1 MTAMLSLS
9 SYLSRLPWRKPRGS
23 FVLLSDILGFKPSRI
38 AFYELAFRH
47 SSCSLVDDEGYRLNN
62 ERLEFLGDSVLA
74 TAISGYLYRQHPHWD
89 EGDMSQRRSAIVKRQ
104 INNVVAKKLRLDRF
118 LIVRGEISQM
128 SSDIM
133 GNTLEALIGAIYL
146 DKGYQAA
153 EKFVLTRFIPVF
165 HELEDS
171 LTDTTT
177 NYKSLLLEWAQ
188 KHYLNLEFRLIS
200 EPKRAH
206 GHFNYAVFVDGHRIG
221 SGIGMN
227 KKEAH
232 QNAAHDALEK
242 LKRARDYRQKKKSSS
257 SSEPE

>member
-1 MTAMLSLS
+1 MLSLS
-9 SYLSRLPWRKPRGS
+9 TYLSRLPWRKPRGS
-23 FVLLSDILGFKPSRI
+23 FVLLPTILGFKPRQT

-47 SSCSLVDDEGYRLNN
+47 SSCSLVDDSGYRVNN

-74 TAISGYLYRQHPHWD
+74 TAISGYLYRKHPHWD
-89 EGDMSQRRSAIVKRQ
+89 EGDMSQRRSAVVKRQ
-104 INNVVAKKLRLDRF
+104 INNVVARELGLERL
-118 LIVRGEISQM
+118 LIVRGEVSQM
-128 SSDIM
+128 SPDIM

-146 DKGYQAA
+146 DRGYEMA
-153 EKFVLTRFIPVF
+153 ERFVLTRFIPIF
-165 HELEDS
+165 LEMEDS
-171 LTDTTT
+171 MTNATT

-188 KHYLNLEFRLIS
+188 KHHLELEFRLIS

-221 SGIGMN
+221 SGIGMS

-242 LKRARDYRQKKKSSS
+242 LKRARDSRQKADTSRSAS
-257 SSEPE
+257 PAQ

>member
-1 MTAMLSLS
+1 MIRRPPRSTLFPYTTLFRS
-9 SYLSRLPWRKPRGS
+9 S
-23 FVLLSDILGFKPSRI
+23 
-38 AFYELAFRH
+38 E
-47 SSCSLVDDEGYRLNN
+47 
-62 ERLEFLGDSVLA
+62 
-74 TAISGYLYRQHPHWD
+74 
-89 EGDMSQRRSAIVKRQ
+89 
-104 INNVVAKKLRLDRF
+104 
-118 LIVRGEISQM
+118 
-128 SSDIM
+128 
-133 GNTLEALIGAIYL
+133 
-146 DKGYQAA
+146 
-153 EKFVLTRFIPVF
+153 
-165 HELEDS
+165 ELEDS

-188 KHYLNLEFRLIS
+188 KHHLNLEFRLIS